1 MCLGKIVLCRGSW
14 KSLQANLDES
24 ESPRV
29 LIRNVRETTQSTPF
43 PGSFSNYPNTVAS
56 PTLNGNNDL
65 VFLLFF
71 DFFFRTNIWFC
82 VRTRHSKSG
91 TWWDEHL
98 SEENASFVKQLVF
111 DENKAQLASKLNP
124 LKDEP
129 WPLHPW
135 EPGDLGGVKT

>member
-1 MCLGKIVLCRGSW
+1 M
-14 KSLQANLDES
+14 
-24 ESPRV
+24 
-29 LIRNVRETTQSTPF
+29 
-43 PGSFSNYPNTVAS
+43 AS

-65 VFLLFF
+65 VFLFLI
-71 DFFFRTNIWFC
+71 FFRTNIWFC
-82 VRTRHSKSG
+82 VRTRHSNSS

-111 DENKAQLASKLNP
+111 DENKAQLSSKLNP

-135 EPGDLGGVKT
+135 EPGDLGGVET

>member
-1 MCLGKIVLCRGSW
+1 MCLGKIVLCRGGW

-29 LIRNVRETTQSTPF
+29 LIRNVRETTRSTPF

-71 DFFFRTNIWFC
+71 DFFFLERT
-82 VRTRHSKSG
+82 SG
-91 TWWDEHL
+91 
-98 SEENASFVKQLVF
+98 SV
-111 DENKAQLASKLNP
+111 
-124 LKDEP
+124 
-129 WPLHPW
+129 
-135 EPGDLGGVKT
+135 